1 MPAYIVRRILSAIP
15 LIVLVLIFNFII
27 LHIAPGDP
35 VFLYIQGGGGAT
47 EEYVTQV
54 RQMLGL
60 DKSLSEQ
67 LIKFITNIMKGD
79 LGYSH
84 YYHRPVIDVIGE
96 RLPITLLLVVSS
108 TLFAALTG
116 ILLGVFAGNRPH
128 STVDRISTVIA
139 VFGYAIPI
147 FWFGQLLILFF
158 SIYLN
163 ILPTGGVPSRILGGG
178 GFLDWT
184 RHLVLPMISLGVIQL
199 ALAARITR
207 ANMIEVLG
215 MDYIDCARAK
225 GLKENT
231 VIFKHAL
238 RNAVLPVITVISV
251 NFAFQLTGAM
261 IIETVF
267 SWPGLGRMMFESVFR
282 RDYPVLM
289 GLLIVMSVGVVLIN
303 LITDLI
309 YAYLDPRVVY
319 D

>member
-1 MPAYIVRRILSAIP
+1 MYAYITRRILSAIP
-15 LIVLVLIFNFII
+15 LILLVLVLNFII

-35 VFLYIQGGGGAT
+35 IFLYIQGGGGAT
-47 EEYVTQV
+47 EEYVAHI

-60 DKSLSEQ
+60 DKPLAEQ
-67 LIKFITNIMKGD
+67 LLIFMANVFRGE

-84 YYHRPVIDVIGE
+84 YYHQPVINVIAE
-96 RLPITLLLVVSS
+96 RLPITLLLVMLS
-108 TLFAALTG
+108 TLFAAVCG
-116 ILLGVFAGNRPH
+116 ILLGTFAGRRPH
-128 STVDRISTVIA
+128 SVVDRINTFVA

-147 FWFGQLLILFF
+147 FWLGQLLILFF
-158 SIYLN
+158 SIYLD
-163 ILPTGGVPSRILGGG
+163 ILPTGGIPSRILGGG
-178 GFLDWT
+178 SFLDWV
-184 RHLVLPMISLGVIQL
+184 RHLIMPVISLGVIQL

-215 MDYIDCARAK
+215 MDYIDTARAK
-225 GLKENT
+225 GLKEST
-231 VIFKHAL
+231 VVFKHAL
-238 RNAVLPVITVISV
+238 RNAILPVITVISV
-251 NFAFQLTGAM
+251 NFAFQVTGAM

-289 GLLIVMSVGVVLIN
+289 GLLIVTSVGVIVIN
-303 LITDLI
+303 LITDLA